1 MAVQEKSD
9 YSEVAS
15 GIQSIGLHRFPQMLK
30 LRSRKMM
37 EAVPKIKPE
46 PRWLPRST
54 VGLGV
59 VLGVVR
65 EVGKLMAT
73 VGLGSAHV
81 CKVTDACRPVRD
93 GE

>member
-1 MAVQEKSD
+1 MHKLDARICMAVQEKSD

-15 GIQSIGLHRFPQMLK
+15 GIQSLGLHRFPQMLK

-46 PRWLPRST
+46 SQWLPRST
-54 VGLGV
+54 VG
-59 VLGVVR
+59 LGVVR

-81 CKVTDACRPVRD
+81 
-93 GE
+93 